1 MNKRYFIHFTW
12 IITLIML
19 TFLVLCLFDNISVV
33 YPICMYVVS
42 MIIYVLPMSYI
53 KSKEAKLIRLEVD
66 RKLIDNKSI
75 EEIIKTRTNRV
86 LSYEEEGKCIYQ
98 MKNKYYK
105 WLTNEIVLEKSS
117 DRIYLTI
124 PNAYRKYFAR
134 FDIN

>member
-53 KSKEAKLIRLEVD
+53 KSKEAKLIRLELD
-66 RKLIDNKSI
+66 KNLIDNKSI

>member
-53 KSKEAKLIRLEVD
+53 KSKEAKLIRLELD
-66 RKLIDNKSI
+66 KKLIDNKSI

-86 LSYEEEGKCIYQ
+86 LSY
-98 MKNKYYK
+98 YK
-105 WLTNEIVLEKSS
+105 
-117 DRIYLTI
+117 
-124 PNAYRKYFAR
+124 
-134 FDIN
+134 

>member
-19 TFLVLCLFDNISVV
+19 IFLVLCFFDNISVV

-53 KSKEAKLIRLEVD
+53 KSKEAKLIRLELD
-66 RKLIDNKSI
+66 KKLIDNKSI

-86 LSYEEEGKCIYQ
+86 LSYEEKGKCIYQ

>member
-1 MNKRYFIHFTW
+1 
-12 IITLIML
+12 
-19 TFLVLCLFDNISVV
+19 
-33 YPICMYVVS
+33 
-42 MIIYVLPMSYI
+42 MIILD
-53 KSKEAKLIRLEVD
+53 K
-66 RKLIDNKSI
+66 KLIDNKSI

>member
-53 KSKEAKLIRLEVD
+53 KSKEAKLIRLELD
-66 RKLIDNKSI
+66 KKLIDNKSI